1 MDFVFIAGINRSG
14 GSLLARLF
22 DGHKDF
28 ASYPMEVGFKFDN
41 SSYGFSDKIT
51 GTPTYIPDFKE
62 NINPV
67 SYFNAEKEIVS
78 YKWGKETS
86 GKFGIRKNY
95 LEKAFYEKSL
105 ETDFN
110 HELYVKKLK
119 DYCLGIKS
127 NQELFE
133 GKHKAY
139 FESWDNGAYFKNPKY
154 VVTHDSG
161 GLFLS
166 DFNKYFKEFKN
177 SYIFLPIRD
186 CIGYVAAEKTRIA
199 RRFFGSRR
207 FAKPLPPN
215 FLIKKFDAYDL
226 NSIITTW
233 LISISRIKLL
243 QENTSSK
250 DKLITYR
257 FEKLTE
263 QPSNSM
269 KILSNRLKVNY
280 EDNLISPT
288 LCGKKW
294 LGNSQQGKNNGI
306 NSKPNQYFSNILR
319 DDEITFIKNRVKD
332 TNIIIQEQNSF
343 EVNLKDVDDKY
354 FFDISNQRKA
364 SVKINTW
371 SLYCALGFSGF
382 RKLKLSK
389 PNSISLIAYLFS
401 IFVMIC
407 HFPRLL
413 KQKLFPGL
421 GKQNYT

>member
-22 DGHKDF
+22 DGHEDF

-41 SSYGFSDKIT
+41 TSYGFLDKIT
-51 GTPTYIPDFKE
+51 GTPTHIPDFNE
-62 NINPV
+62 NINPIE
-67 SYFNAEKEIVS
+67 YFDAEKEVVS

-95 LEKAFYEKSL
+95 LEKAFYEKSVETNFDHKLYL
-105 ETDFN
+105 E
-110 HELYVKKLK
+110 KLIK
-119 DYCLGIKS
+119 YCTGIKS

-139 FESWDNGAYFKNPKY
+139 FESWDNGAYFNDPKY

-166 DFNKYFKEFKN
+166 DFNKYFREFKN
-177 SYIFLPIRD
+177 SFIFVPIRD

-199 RRFFGSRR
+199 RRFFGSKR

-215 FLIKKFDAYDL
+215 FLIKRFDAYDL
-226 NSIITTW
+226 NSIINTW

-243 QENTSSK
+243 QENTNK
-250 DKLITYR
+250 RENLITYR
-257 FEKLTE
+257 FEKLAE
-263 QPSNSM
+263 QPSVSM
-269 KILSNRLKVNY
+269 KILSNKLNVNY
-280 EDNLISPT
+280 ENNLLSPT

-306 NSKPNQYFSNILR
+306 NSQPNLYYKKILNEN
-319 DDEITFIKNRVKD
+319 EINQIKNRIRDIESV
-332 TNIIIQEQNSF
+332 IQEQVSF
-343 EVNLKDVDDKY
+343 EIDFKNLDDKY
-354 FFDISNQRKA
+354 FFDIKNQRKA
-364 SVKINTW
+364 SLNNNTW
-371 SLYCALGFSGF
+371 SMYCALGYSGF

-389 PNSISLIAYLFS
+389 PNHISLIAYLFS

>member
-41 SSYGFSDKIT
+41 TSYGFIDKVT
-51 GTPTYIPDFKE
+51 GTPTYIPDFNE

-67 SYFNAEKEIVS
+67 EYFDAEKEVVS

-95 LEKAFYEKSL
+95 LEKAFYEKSV

-110 HELYVKKLK
+110 HKLYVEKLIK
-119 DYCLGIKS
+119 YCTGSKS

-139 FESWDNGAYFKNPKY
+139 FESWDNGAYFNDPKY

-166 DFNKYFKEFKN
+166 DFNKYFNEFKN
-177 SYIFLPIRD
+177 SFILVPIRD

-199 RRFFGSRR
+199 RRFFGSKR

-215 FLIKKFDAYDL
+215 FLIKKFDIYDL
-226 NSIITTW
+226 NSIINTW

-243 QENTSSK
+243 QENTNLK
-250 DKLITYR
+250 NNLITYR
-257 FEKLTE
+257 FEKLVE
-263 QPSNSM
+263 EPSNSM
-269 KILSNRLKVNY
+269 KILSNKLNVNY
-280 EDNLISPT
+280 ESNLLSPT

-306 NSKPNQYFSNILR
+306 NSQPNMYYKKILR
-319 DDEITFIKNRVKD
+319 EDEINYIKSRINEIDKV
-332 TNIIIQEQNSF
+332 IQKQNSF
-343 EVNLKDVDDKY
+343 EVDFKELDDNY
-354 FFDISNQRKA
+354 FFDIKNQRKA
-364 SVKINTW
+364 SLNSGTW
-371 SLYCALGFSGF
+371 SIYCALGYSGF

-389 PNSISLIAYLFS
+389 SNHISLIAYLFS

-413 KQKLFPGL
+413 KQKLFPGF

>member
-28 ASYPMEVGFKFDN
+28 VSYPMEVGFKFDN
-41 SSYGFSDKIT
+41 TSYGFLDKIT
-51 GTPTYIPDFKE
+51 GTPTYIPNFSEK
-62 NINPV
+62 INPV
-67 SYFNAEKEIVS
+67 EYFDAEKEIIS
-78 YKWGKETS
+78 YRWGKETS
-86 GKFGIRKNY
+86 GKFGVRKNY
-95 LEKAFYEKSL
+95 IEKAFYEKSVK
-105 ETDFN
+105 TDFN
-110 HELYVKKLK
+110 YENYLDKLK
-119 DYCLGIKS
+119 KYCIGSKS

-133 GKHKAY
+133 ANHKAY
-139 FESWDNGAYFKNPKY
+139 FESWDNGAYFNDPKY
-154 VVTHDSG
+154 VVTHDSN

-166 DFNKYFKEFKN
+166 DFNKYFDEFKN
-177 SYIFLPIRD
+177 SFILVPIRD

-199 RRFFGSRR
+199 RRFFGSKR

-215 FLIKKFDAYDL
+215 FLIKQFNTYDL
-226 NSIITTW
+226 NSIINTW

-243 QENTSSK
+243 QETTISK
-250 DKLITYR
+250 NNLITYR
-257 FEKLTE
+257 FENLVE

-269 KILSNRLKVNY
+269 RILSKKLDVNY
-280 EDNLISPT
+280 EENLLSPT

-294 LGNSQQGKNNGI
+294 LGNSQQGENNGI
-306 NSKPNQYFSNILR
+306 NSKPNEYYKKILR
-319 DDEITFIKNRVKD
+319 EDEINFIKSKIKD
-332 TNIIIQEQNSF
+332 IDEIIQEQKSF
-343 EVNLKDVDDKY
+343 EVDFKNVDDKN
-354 FFDISNQRKA
+354 FFDIKNQRKA
-364 SVKINTW
+364 SRNINTW
-371 SLYCALGFSGF
+371 SIYCALGYSGF

-389 PNSISLIAYLFS
+389 SDHISLIAYLFS

>member
-28 ASYPMEVGFKFDN
+28 VSYPMEVGFKFDN
-41 SSYGFSDKIT
+41 TSYGFLDKIT
-51 GTPTYIPDFKE
+51 GTPTYIPNFSEK
-62 NINPV
+62 INPV
-67 SYFNAEKEIVS
+67 EYFDAEKEIIS
-78 YKWGKETS
+78 YRWGKETS
-86 GKFGIRKNY
+86 GKFGVRKNY
-95 LEKAFYEKSL
+95 IEKAFYEKSVK
-105 ETDFN
+105 TDFN
-110 HELYVKKLK
+110 YENYLDKLK
-119 DYCLGIKS
+119 KYCIGSKS

-133 GKHKAY
+133 AKHKAY
-139 FESWDNGAYFKNPKY
+139 FESWDNGAYFNDPKY
-154 VVTHDSG
+154 VVTHDSN

-166 DFNKYFKEFKN
+166 DFNKYFDEFKN
-177 SYIFLPIRD
+177 SFILVPIRD

-199 RRFFGSRR
+199 RRFFGSKR

-215 FLIKKFDAYDL
+215 FLIKQFNTYDL
-226 NSIITTW
+226 NSIINTW

-243 QENTSSK
+243 QETTISK
-250 DKLITYR
+250 NNLITYR
-257 FEKLTE
+257 FENLVE

-269 KILSNRLKVNY
+269 RILSKKLDVNY
-280 EDNLISPT
+280 EENLLSPT

-294 LGNSQQGKNNGI
+294 LGNSQQGENNGI
-306 NSKPNQYFSNILR
+306 NSKPNEYYKKILR
-319 DDEITFIKNRVKD
+319 EDEINFIKSKIKD
-332 TNIIIQEQNSF
+332 IDEIIQEQKSF
-343 EVNLKDVDDKY
+343 EVDFKNVDDKN
-354 FFDISNQRKA
+354 FFDIKNQRKA
-364 SVKINTW
+364 SRNINTW
-371 SLYCALGFSGF
+371 SIYCALGYSGF

-389 PNSISLIAYLFS
+389 SDHISLIAYLFS

>member
-28 ASYPMEVGFKFDN
+28 VSYPMEVGFKFDN
-41 SSYGFSDKIT
+41 TSYGFLDKIT
-51 GTPTYIPDFKE
+51 GTPTYIPNFSEK
-62 NINPV
+62 INPV
-67 SYFNAEKEIVS
+67 EYFDAEKEIIS
-78 YKWGKETS
+78 YRWGKETS
-86 GKFGIRKNY
+86 GKFGVRKNY
-95 LEKAFYEKSL
+95 IEKAFYEKSVK
-105 ETDFN
+105 TDFN
-110 HELYVKKLK
+110 YENYLDKLK
-119 DYCLGIKS
+119 KYCIGSKS

-133 GKHKAY
+133 AKHKAY
-139 FESWDNGAYFKNPKY
+139 FESWDNGAYFNDPKY
-154 VVTHDSG
+154 VVTHDSN

-166 DFNKYFKEFKN
+166 DFNKYFDEFKN
-177 SYIFLPIRD
+177 SFILVPIRD

-199 RRFFGSRR
+199 RRFFGSKR

-215 FLIKKFDAYDL
+215 FLIKQFNTYDL
-226 NSIITTW
+226 NSIINTW

-243 QENTSSK
+243 QETTISK
-250 DKLITYR
+250 NNLITYR
-257 FEKLTE
+257 FENLVE

-269 KILSNRLKVNY
+269 RILSKKLDVNY
-280 EDNLISPT
+280 EENLLSPT

-294 LGNSQQGKNNGI
+294 LGNSQQGENNGI
-306 NSKPNQYFSNILR
+306 NSKPNEYYKKILR
-319 DDEITFIKNRVKD
+319 EDEINFIKSKIK
-332 TNIIIQEQNSF
+332 NIDEIIQEQKSF
-343 EVNLKDVDDKY
+343 EVDFKNVDDKN
-354 FFDISNQRKA
+354 FFDIKNQRKA
-364 SVKINTW
+364 SRNINTW
-371 SLYCALGFSGF
+371 SIYCALGYSGF

-389 PNSISLIAYLFS
+389 SDHISLIAYLFS